1 MREFGV
7 RRYGD
12 TLYHHCLANSAADAA
27 NWFAHSQA
35 GIADKDFQALVKDVA
50 EPLRDEEGRGGNP
63 QVIVVRHGPLTEG
76 GRSATDLK
84 RTSPLH

>member
-12 TLYHHCLANSAADAA
+12 TVYHHCMAESAEDAA
-27 NWFAHSQA
+27 NWFAHAQE
-35 GIADKDFQALVKDVA
+35 GIGDKDFQALVKDVA
-50 EPLRDEEGRGGNP
+50 LPESDENQPGGNP
-63 QVIVVRHGPLTEG
+63 RVILVRRGPLSEG

-84 RTSPLH
+84 RTSPLR